1 MPRYRRNSRTGT
13 RANILDG
20 ERWLWEFGT
29 KPYYAIRR
37 TNPVRR
43 VCAVSIR
50 RVPELRRSRGTDYL
64 AAPKRNEK
72 ARASGCAPA
81 LRDAAPVPGPKRF
94 CVVE

>member
-29 KPYYAIRR
+29 KPFYAILR

-43 VCAVSIR
+43 VCAVSIH
-50 RVPELRRSRGTDYL
+50 RVPELRRSNGTDCL
-64 AAPKRNEK
+64 AAPKRNGT
-72 ARASGCAPA
+72 AHASGCAPA
-81 LRDAAPVPGPKRF
+81 LADAGPVPGPKRF
-94 CVVE
+94 CVFE